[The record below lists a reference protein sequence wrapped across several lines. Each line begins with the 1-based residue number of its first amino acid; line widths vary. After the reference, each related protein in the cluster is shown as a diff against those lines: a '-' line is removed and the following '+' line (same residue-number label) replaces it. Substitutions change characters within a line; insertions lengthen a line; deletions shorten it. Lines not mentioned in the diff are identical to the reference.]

1 LDYWWSPASYEG
13 ILTHLPLLVE
23 AVEVR
28 DSYLEVV
35 LGTMVVSEVCRM
47 EGVSRSEVWG
57 VVP

>member
-1 LDYWWSPASYEG
+1 M
-13 ILTHLPLLVE
+13 LVE

-35 LGTMVVSEVCRM
+35 LGIMVVSEVCRM

>member
-1 LDYWWSPASYEG
+1 LDYWWNPASYEG
-13 ILTHLPLLVE
+13 ILTHLLMLVE

-35 LGTMVVSEVCRM
+35 LGIMVVSEVCRM